1 MSKYTDTTYR
11 YNMPYNKKQAFD
23 EENRKQFRKARNRAM
38 NDVFSKYGI
47 PQNMGNKEIKRR
59 VKYHNWLARKA
70 ILHAHARK
78 QKHPVRL
85 PKGWPKNKIWIHN
98 KYIEFLMNDK
108 VFNENKRK
116 DLVVL
121 ALQLNDAVLMAVRS
135 PVVVSYLVKLVNLV
149 PDAQYFTRQL
159 KSFGKFREDAAMIA
173 MLKKRINFLRKLRR
187 EYDDVMFPVNVVTN
201 LRPVLD
207 RLNIPVNI
215 PVNNQ
220 FISIRNLNRLMD
232 DMFPIPP
239 PTKGNAATK
248 IQKTVRGMRN
258 RKKLTTMRKAA
269 TTIQKRAR
277 GMINRTTVKK
287 MKTVAGRVSLRGK
300 RKRSPQ

>member
-1 MSKYTDTTYR
+1 
-11 YNMPYNKKQAFD
+11 MPYTKNQAFD

-70 ILHAHARK
+70 ILHARK
-78 QKHPVRL
+78 PKHPVRP

-121 ALQLNDAVLMAVRS
+121 ALQLNDAVLMDVRS

-187 EYDDVMFPVNVVTN
+187 EYDDVMFPVNVITN

-215 PVNNQ
+215 PMNNQ

-269 TTIQKRAR
+269 TTIQKTVR
-277 GMINRTTVKK
+277 GMINRTMVKK
-287 MKTVAGRVSLRGK
+287 MKTVAGRVSLRRAK
-300 RKRSPQ
+300 QKSSSIKTKTVNRSTR